1 MTRAVFLTF
10 TGDGKGKTS
19 SAAGIALRA
28 WGQGRRV
35 LFISFLKGSN
45 IAGEYKAIKRIN
57 DPNFQVYTFGR
68 ECPYPGTECCPGQ
81 QECIIRAG
89 KVSEEDYNQ
98 VKLGL
103 DQLRNEMAAGRWDL
117 IVLDEIIN
125 VYNLFDSCREEI
137 LQLLDQRKA
146 DSDLVLTGRNS
157 SPELNSRA
165 DLVSEIKVLKHPYQ
179 SGMMAKRG
187 IDY

>member
-1 MTRAVFLTF
+1 MLLVY

-28 WGQGRRV
+28 WGQGKRV

-45 IAGEYKAIKRIN
+45 IAGEYKAIKHIE
-57 DPNFQVYTFGR
+57 DPNFQVYAFGR

-81 QECIIRAG
+81 QECIIQFG
-89 KVSEEDYNQ
+89 KVDEQDFKQ

-103 DQLRNEMAAGRWDL
+103 ERLRSEMAAERWDL

-125 VYNLFDSCREEI
+125 VYNLFGSYREEI
-137 LQLLDQRKA
+137 LQLVDPRKSN
-146 DSDLVLTGRNS
+146 SDLILTGRNS
-157 SPELNSRA
+157 PPEINSRA
-165 DLVSEIKVLKHPYQ
+165 DLVSEINALKHPYQ
-179 SGMMAKRG
+179 LGMMAKRG

>member
-1 MTRAVFLTF
+1 MLLIF
-10 TGDGKGKTS
+10 TGEGKGKTS

-35 LFISFLKGSN
+35 LFISFLKGNS
-45 IAGEYKAIKRIN
+45 IAGENKAIKRIN
-57 DPNFQVYTFGR
+57 DPNFQIYTFGR
-68 ECPYPGTECCPGQ
+68 DCPYPGTECCPGQ

-89 KVSEEDYNQ
+89 KVSEQDFSQ
-98 VKLGL
+98 IKLGL
-103 DQLRNEMAAGRWDL
+103 DKMRSEMAAERWDL

-125 VYNLFDSCREEI
+125 VYNLFASFRAEI
-137 LQLLDQRKA
+137 IRFLDQRKA
-146 DSDLVLTGRNS
+146 DFDLVLTGRNS
-157 SPELNSRA
+157 PPELNSKA
-165 DLVSEIKVLKHPYQ
+165 DLVSEINALKHPYQ

>member
-1 MTRAVFLTF
+1 MLLVY

-28 WGQGRRV
+28 WGHDRRV

-45 IAGEYKAIKRIN
+45 TAGEYKAIKHIG
-57 DPNFQVYTFGR
+57 DPNFHVYAFGR
-68 ECPYPGTECCPGQ
+68 ECPYPGIECCPGQ
-81 QECIIRAG
+81 QECIIQAD
-89 KVSEEDYNQ
+89 KISEQDFEQ

-103 DQLRNEMAAGRWDL
+103 KRLRNEMAIGRWDL

-125 VYNLFDSCREEI
+125 VYNLFDSYRKEI
-137 LQLLDQRKA
+137 LQLVDQKKP
-146 DSDLVLTGRNS
+146 DSDLILTGRNCP
-157 SPELNSRA
+157 PEIYSRA
-165 DLVSEIKVLKHPYQ
+165 DLVSEINALKHPYQ
-179 SGMMAKRG
+179 LGMMAKRG